1 MPKDYRTGRVVGLA
15 TTAALGGFLFGYDSA
30 VINGAASA
38 IKSTFGLGS
47 FALGFVV
54 SIALVGSA
62 IGAWFAGYFADRYG
76 RQPVMLLAALLFMGG
91 WNGPIPV
98 ATLLGLSEGTGDTA
112 HYVVRLVGLANLIG
126 KATLGV
132 LMMMWIRWTL
142 PRLRIDQ
149 VMSTCLKYCTPL
161 AAAMFLGAMLWQI
174 ALPGGLVP
182 MLHRPAAEIREGWL
196 PGPGGEVRAR
206 DAVGTGGAVSAG
218 DAVAAKVAQVDS

>member
-1 MPKDYRTGRVVGLA
+1 M
-15 TTAALGGFLFGYDSA
+15 
-30 VINGAASA
+30 
-38 IKSTFGLGS
+38 
-47 FALGFVV
+47 
-54 SIALVGSA
+54 
-62 IGAWFAGYFADRYG
+62 
-76 RQPVMLLAALLFMGG
+76 
-91 WNGPIPV
+91 PV

-112 HYVVRLVGLANLIG
+112 HYFVRLIGCGNLLL

-132 LMMMWIRWTL
+132 LVMMWIRWTL

-206 DAVGTGGAVSAG
+206 DAVGTRDAVSTG
-218 DAVAAKVAQVDS
+218 DAVAAKVVQVGS